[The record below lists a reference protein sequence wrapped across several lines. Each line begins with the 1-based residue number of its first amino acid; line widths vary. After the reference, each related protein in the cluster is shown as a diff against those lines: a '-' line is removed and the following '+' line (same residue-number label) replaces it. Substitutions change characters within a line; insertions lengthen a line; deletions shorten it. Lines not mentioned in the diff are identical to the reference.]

1 VTDLD
6 LPLTAED
13 ARFKQIMIR
22 DFIHIWLGLIY
33 SVTKYQFLYD
43 LIKSKSLNVLLFQS

>member
-1 VTDLD
+1 MQFSQPSCLAISIVDTLKESSQQTVTDLD

-22 DFIHIWLGLIY
+22 DFIHI
-33 SVTKYQFLYD
+33 
-43 LIKSKSLNVLLFQS
+43 